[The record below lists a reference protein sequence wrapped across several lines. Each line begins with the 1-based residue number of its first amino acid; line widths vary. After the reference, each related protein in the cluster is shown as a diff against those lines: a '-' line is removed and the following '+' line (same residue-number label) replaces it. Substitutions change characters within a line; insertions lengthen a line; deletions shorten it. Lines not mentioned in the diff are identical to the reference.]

1 MQVPL
6 RDVCTMDINESTI
19 YVSSGDVN
27 GIGLRCLHQ
36 ALHHDQQFADN
47 LTLVINPDVLRQAC
61 ERYNISFS
69 VPVVPVKATC
79 ILQPGTEH
87 DDASAHAAESL
98 KVAVDMVMANRCS
111 GLVTLP
117 INKHALNNIGWNFPG
132 QTEYLAAQSGG
143 DPLMIM
149 AYDDLIV
156 ALATIH
162 ESLSRVPKLITVDL
176 LLSRL
181 RTLSSFL
188 YEDLGISMPRIAVL
202 GLNPHAGESGK
213 MGTEEDAIIRPAIE
227 QAGLLGIRAEGPF
240 PADGFFGF
248 NTFKHYNGVLAM
260 YHDQGLIPLK
270 LYSKGAGVNVTAG
283 LPLVRT
289 SPDHGT
295 AYNAVNSKN
304 IEYESTVNAIRMCKQ
319 IIERRNSVR
328 NR

>member
-1 MQVPL
+1 MPL
-6 RDVCTMDINESTI
+6 RDASTMDVTSTTI
-19 YVSSGDVN
+19 YVTSGDIN
-27 GIGLRCLHQ
+27 GIGLRCLYETLRNHPQ
-36 ALHHDQQFADN
+36 LADN
-47 LTLVINPDVLRQAC
+47 LRLVINPDVLRQAC
-61 ERYNISFS
+61 EQYNISFS

-87 DDASAHAAESL
+87 DDASAHAADSL

-111 GLVTLP
+111 SLVTLP
-117 INKHALNNIGWNFPG
+117 INKHALNNIGWDFPG

-143 DPLMIM
+143 KPLMIM
-149 AYDDLIV
+149 AYEDLVV

-162 ESLSRVPKLITVDL
+162 EPLSIVPKLITADL
-176 LLSRL
+176 LLS
-181 RTLSSFL
+181 TLQKFNNFL
-188 YEDLGISMPRIAVL
+188 CNDLGISMPRIAVL

-213 MGTEEDAIIRPAIE
+213 MGTEEAAIIRPAIE

-304 IEYESTVNAIRMCKQ
+304 IEYESTANAIRMCKQ
-319 IIERRNSVR
+319 IIERRNSLR